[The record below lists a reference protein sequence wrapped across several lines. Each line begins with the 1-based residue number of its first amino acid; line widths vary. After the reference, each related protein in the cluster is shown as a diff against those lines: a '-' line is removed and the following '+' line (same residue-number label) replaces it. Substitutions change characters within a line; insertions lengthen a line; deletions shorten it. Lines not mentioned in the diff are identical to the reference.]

1 MLKRLFVSSC
11 PFLKGKNRRYCYTQP
26 NSKDIA
32 GTLIAETSKQKCAV
46 PKELIELKELQKKQ
60 EKELKNIKE
69 QLTNQLNAIEK
80 IKYYTNEQTFIIDS
94 MSTMQNCT
102 FIFIFLTFIRSI
114 FH

>member
-26 NSKDIA
+26 NSEDIV
-32 GTLIAETSKQKCAV
+32 ETSKQKCDA
-46 PKELIELKELQKKQ
+46 PKELKELQKKQ

-69 QLTNQLNAIEK
+69 QLTNQVKVIEK
-80 IKYYTNEQTFIIDS
+80 IHYYTLEQTFILDTI
-94 MSTMQNCT
+94 STVQHCT
-102 FIFIFLTFIRSI
+102 FILTFLTFIRSI

>member
-1 MLKRLFVSSC
+1 MLKRLFVSSS

-26 NSKDIA
+26 NSED
-32 GTLIAETSKQKCAV
+32 IAETSLIKQKCAV

-69 QLTNQLNAIEK
+69 QLTNQIKAIEK
-80 IKYYTNEQTFIIDS
+80 MHYYTNEQTFIIDS
-94 MSTMQNCT
+94 MSTVQHCT
-102 FIFIFLTFIRSI
+102 FILTFLTFIRSI

>member
-26 NSKDIA
+26 NSEDIA

-46 PKELIELKELQKKQ
+46 PKEL
-60 EKELKNIKE
+60 KNIKE
-69 QLTNQLNAIEK
+69 QLTNQINAIEK
-80 IKYYTNEQTFIIDS
+80 MRYYTNEQTFIIDS

>member
-1 MLKRLFVSSC
+1 MLKRLFVSSS

-26 NSKDIA
+26 NSEDIA

-69 QLTNQLNAIEK
+69 QLTNQVKAIEK
-80 IKYYTNEQTFIIDS
+80 MHYYTNEQTFIMDS
-94 MSTMQNCT
+94 ISTVQKCT
-102 FIFIFLTFIRSI
+102 FIISFLTYAGVW

>member
-26 NSKDIA
+26 NSEDIV
-32 GTLIAETSKQKCAV
+32 ETSLIKQKCDA
-46 PKELIELKELQKKQ
+46 PKELKELKELQKKQ

-69 QLTNQLNAIEK
+69 QLTNQIKAIEK
-80 IKYYTNEQTFIIDS
+80 IHYYTLEQTFILDTI
-94 MSTMQNCT
+94 STVQHFT
-102 FIFIFLTFIRSI
+102 IILTFLTFIRTI

>member
-26 NSKDIA
+26 NLED
-32 GTLIAETSKQKCAV
+32 IAETSKQKCAV

-69 QLTNQLNAIEK
+69 QLTNQVKAIEK
-80 IKYYTNEQTFIIDS
+80 MHYYTNEQTFIIDS
-94 MSTMQNCT
+94 MSTVQTCT
-102 FIFIFLTFIRSI
+102 FILTFLTFIRSL